1 MARSESE
8 HPTEL
13 ELEILKVLWAES
25 PLPVREV
32 RVRLDEQAGRPLAHS
47 TVVTMLNIM
56 HRKGFVRR
64 RKDGKAFFFSPKDER
79 RNVVGKMM
87 GDLVTKAF
95 DGSPTALVLNLLE
108 TNDLDAAE
116 LSELRKLISRKAK
129 EKKS

>member
-13 ELEILKVLWAES
+13 ELEILKVLWDVS

-32 RVRLDEQAGRPLAHS
+32 RARLDQSAGRPLAHS

-64 RKDGKAFFFSPKDER
+64 RKEGRAFFFSPQDQRK
-79 RNVVGKMM
+79 NVVGRMM
-87 GDLVTKAF
+87 GDLVSKAF
-95 DGSPTALVLNLLE
+95 DGSATALVLNLIE
-108 TNDLDAAE
+108 TNDLDAEE
-116 LSELRKLISRKAK
+116 LGELRKLINRKAK